1 MEYLKMEEL
10 NNKINNL
17 ISEYEYKNKCKLKI
31 SVYNGD
37 KSYNGL
43 EFEGDKI
50 LLEKWI

>member
-1 MEYLKMEEL
+1 MEEL
-10 NNKINNL
+10 NNKINNM
-17 ISEYEYKNKCKLKI
+17 IAEYECNEGCKLKI

-50 LLEKWI
+50 LLERK